1 MEQDWQKL
9 DMEGLEDELEWAIA
23 EGENSEQWEC
33 VACAKSF
40 KSEAAWDSH
49 ERSKKHLK
57 QVETLRRELQEEEE
71 LSLATEEP
79 PLVEDSDERAA
90 EATNPTSV
98 NASPDAPIIETL
110 RESPGIPDSDAPPIP
125 EIAEN
130 DTVAG
135 VVENSHGIADGTSVT
150 HKETPQIE
158 EMSKRDKRR
167 AKQAKKASEGQN
179 NAQVCPR
186 ASSYFFYLTPFSN
199 RTKDVMS
206 ASNSSKRGRNYSLT
220 SIRLAMHS
228 LHLMR
233 RRRKGPKKK

>member
-1 MEQDWQKL
+1 VEQDWQKL
-9 DMEGLEDELEWAIA
+9 DMAGLEDELEWAVA
-23 EGENSEQWEC
+23 EGENLEQWEC

-57 QVETLRRELQEEEE
+57 QVETLRRELQEDEE
-71 LSLATEEP
+71 LSLAAEEP
-79 PLVEDSDERAA
+79 PLVDDIDERVA
-90 EATNPTSV
+90 EATSV
-98 NASPDAPIIETL
+98 NSSPFAPIIETL
-110 RESPGIPDSDAPPIP
+110 RESPGIPDSDAQPRP

-130 DTVAG
+130 DTEVDLG
-135 VVENSHGIADGTSVT
+135 VIENSHGIADGASVT
-150 HKETPQIE
+150 HAETPQIE

-186 ASSYFFYLTPFSN
+186 SFSYLFHLTPFSN
-199 RTKDVMS
+199 RTKDVTS
-206 ASNSSKRGRNYSLT
+206 ASNNSKRERNYSLM

-233 RRRKGPKKK
+233 QRRKGPRKK